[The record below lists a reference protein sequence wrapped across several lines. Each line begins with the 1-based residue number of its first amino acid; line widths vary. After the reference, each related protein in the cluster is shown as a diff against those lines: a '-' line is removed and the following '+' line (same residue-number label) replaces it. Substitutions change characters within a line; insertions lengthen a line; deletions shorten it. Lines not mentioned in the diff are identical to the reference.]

1 MHNITRKAYLIA
13 MALAFAS
20 EAHSMD
26 PRLSARLLCACL
38 TRKHLHVIFFVTPHQ
53 SIRLSCEFPNL
64 YTNPRIVTTWR
75 KQAVTSWSVH
85 STVNI

>member
-1 MHNITRKAYLIA
+1 MHKITRKAYLIA

-26 PRLSARLLCACL
+26 PRLSARLFCACL

-53 SIRLSCEFPNL
+53 SIHLSCEFPNL
-64 YTNPRIVTTWR
+64 HTNSRIVTTWR
-75 KQAVTSWSVH
+75 KQAVIFWSVH
-85 STVNI
+85 STVNT